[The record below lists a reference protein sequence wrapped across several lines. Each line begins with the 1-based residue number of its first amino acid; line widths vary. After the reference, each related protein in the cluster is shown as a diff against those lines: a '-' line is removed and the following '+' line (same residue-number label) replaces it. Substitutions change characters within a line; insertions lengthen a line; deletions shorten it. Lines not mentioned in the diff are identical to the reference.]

1 MLPLEQRVRLSP
13 FHEVMAYC
21 SRSSPSPSTERS
33 RRSYIEMERGTNDT
47 YAIHLVVS
55 EGSRGGFTFKRDE
68 ANSKVVDYLFDKYK
82 DGVNL

>member
-1 MLPLEQRVRLSP
+1 
-13 FHEVMAYC
+13 
-21 SRSSPSPSTERS
+21 
-33 RRSYIEMERGTNDT
+33 MERGTNDT

-82 DGVNL
+82 DGVNLWSVSGRW